1 MVALVMLDKTGAAV
15 HKDEVSDSNQRT
27 LLLIIQKY
35 EHE

>member
-1 MVALVMLDKTGAAV
+1 MVVLVMLDKAAAA

-27 LLLIIQKY
+27 LLLIMQKY